1 MKSASQELYHIDNSL
16 SKQMGMKKS
25 LLLTCQILGPLLNTL
40 AANDKYPILNTDKL
54 MILIQIQ
61 LSQKQKPF
69 SEFFSA
75 FSKSVLIFEYFE
87 KKMALI
93 DFIFSKLRTPKTWL
107 HQFLKSIVSE
117 FPWTSNMVN
126 GPKHC

>member
-1 MKSASQELYHIDNSL
+1 MKSASQQLYNIDNSL

-61 LSQKQKPF
+61 LSQKQK
-69 SEFFSA
+69 
-75 FSKSVLIFEYFE
+75 
-87 KKMALI
+87 
-93 DFIFSKLRTPKTWL
+93 
-107 HQFLKSIVSE
+107 
-117 FPWTSNMVN
+117 
-126 GPKHC
+126 